1 MLVELDPDKTGEISQ
16 KEEGDLEMSRAEMRS
31 VTQVT
36 EHDSEVYGTR
46 LIWANDR
53 PKHRALYNRRNFLHY
68 LIPPPV
74 FRDSLT
80 KNFQSGI

>member
-46 LIWANDR
+46 LI
-53 PKHRALYNRRNFLHY
+53 
-68 LIPPPV
+68 
-74 FRDSLT
+74 
-80 KNFQSGI
+80 